1 MKKEDVIDFLNF
13 RKKFSKLQWLEI
25 NKIVADRENEKADK
39 VVLDDFD
46 IGVILERIEKSPWLK
61 N

>member
-1 MKKEDVIDFLNF
+1 MKREDVIDFLNF